1 MASLEKKS
9 INCIKLVLT
18 EQGRTNKWLAL
29 QLHKDQATVSKWCTN
44 AAQPG
49 LETLVKIA
57 KTLGVDARDL
67 IVSTLRTP

>member
-29 QLHKDQATVSKWCTN
+29 QLHKDCKYQLKNAPHTN
-44 AAQPG
+44 
-49 LETLVKIA
+49 
-57 KTLGVDARDL
+57 
-67 IVSTLRTP
+67 